1 MRGAPLNG
9 PLLRSLTAAGL
20 LLGALLAAALLM
32 SSGAGAATTAI
43 TECAG
48 ETQLRADVS
57 AGGSYTFACS
67 GTIVLSSPLF
77 VTHAVS
83 LTAAAPD
90 VVAIRGYPE
99 KSTPPPGAAERI
111 ITVAAGGSL
120 ELSGVDLT
128 GGRVSTAPV
137 ETPGA
142 GQTPE
147 NGCLPSGFG
156 WKGGDCATPG
166 AKTTNA
172 GENGFDATGLATNGG
187 NAPAGGSAQGGCI
200 LIEPGAKV
208 WLENDALS
216 ECVTEGSSDKWL
228 TGTGPGPEGE
238 GVPGYKQG
246 IGGFGGDGAGGSAG
260 EGGGKQVEGVGAS
273 ELCTHAPKEAE
284 TAGGTGGNGNAGAD
298 GGNGSAGGGAFGG
311 AIYDAGSLVVTHTL
325 FQGDRA
331 FGGQGGAGGNGGNGG
346 VGGAGGEGGLK
357 RVVEDCATETES
369 AEPGA
374 PGGNGSIG
382 GDGGNGGVGGAG
394 AGGAIYA
401 TGYLTIAESSFK
413 ADSARGGNGGT
424 AGLGGAGGQGGNGGA
439 SGNLHGGSGTKS
451 ISGGAGGSSGE
462 GGSAGDSGNGG
473 NGSGGAVFYATG
485 STGALPDVATTFGE
499 DLVLAGGICAG
510 LGSTAEV
517 CGTAAGPAG
526 HPGLG
531 GESTPCAE
539 PQSQKGCPLARE
551 GTKGGSGAAGVIGIA
566 GSTEG
571 NDVAGVP
578 GTGTPPSRPGPGP
591 STGPGSPQGSTG
603 TGTPPTPH
611 AGHASARGTSV
622 IVAISCAGS
631 AGSSCPV
638 TAAITVQETINGA
651 GKLVA
656 LGARAKLRHRVL
668 TLGTVTVR
676 VPAGSTRKVTIGLS
690 PAGRRLLASKRRLA
704 VRLTLTQLVAANASA
719 RARPVVIEQTDLTLR
734 APRKH

>member
-1 MRGAPLNG
+1 M
-9 PLLRSLTAAGL
+9 
-20 LLGALLAAALLM
+20 
-32 SSGAGAATTAI
+32 
-43 TECAG
+43 
-48 ETQLRADVS
+48 
-57 AGGSYTFACS
+57 
-67 GTIVLSSPLF
+67 
-77 VTHAVS
+77 
-83 LTAAAPD
+83 
-90 VVAIRGYPE
+90 
-99 KSTPPPGAAERI
+99 
-111 ITVAAGGSL
+111 
-120 ELSGVDLT
+120 
-128 GGRVSTAPV
+128 
-137 ETPGA
+137 
-142 GQTPE
+142 
-147 NGCLPSGFG
+147 
-156 WKGGDCATPG
+156 
-166 AKTTNA
+166 
-172 GENGFDATGLATNGG
+172 
-187 NAPAGGSAQGGCI
+187 
-200 LIEPGAKV
+200 

-499 DLVLAGGICAG
+499 DLVLAGVICAG

-591 STGPGSPQGSTG
+591 STGPGSPPGVDRHG
-603 TGTPPTPH
+603 NAPH
-611 AGHASARGTSV
+611 APCRACKCEGNERERRDQLRRKRRELMPGDRGDHRPGDDQRRRQARRARGPGE
-622 IVAISCAGS
+622 APPQGPDARHCDGPRARRLDPEGHDR
-631 AGSSCPV
+631 
-638 TAAITVQETINGA
+638 
-651 GKLVA
+651 A
-656 LGARAKLRHRVL
+656 LA
-668 TLGTVTVR
+668 
-676 VPAGSTRKVTIGLS
+676 
-690 PAGRRLLASKRRLA
+690 AGRRLLASKRRLA